1 MKNRLVTQED
11 VGVKWLSRDV
21 VITSLV
27 FKIGIFGAVYVL
39 ANLRGK
45 GCTEFINYWNLPGG
59 FLDFNETGEEAA
71 SRETFEE
78 TGYLIPKEDFSL
90 IETSTDPKINKQH
103 VAFRYL
109 AVIESKDTWNYREY
123 EDIDKALANLTG
135 EKDEVAN
142 ISWIHIDSL
151 NNYNWAFNHKEII
164 LKTYKEHIKYYGSSR
179 NN

>member
-45 GCTEFINYWNLPGG
+45 GCPEFVNYWNLPGG

-123 EDIDKALANLTG
+123 EDIDKALSNLTG

-164 LKTYKEHIKYYGSSR
+164 LKTYKEYIKYYNINK

>member
-45 GCTEFINYWNLPGG
+45 GCPEFVNYWNLPGG

-71 SRETFEE
+71 SREV
-78 TGYLIPKEDFSL
+78 LS
-90 IETSTDPKINKQH
+90 
-103 VAFRYL
+103 
-109 AVIESKDTWNYREY
+109 
-123 EDIDKALANLTG
+123 
-135 EKDEVAN
+135 
-142 ISWIHIDSL
+142 
-151 NNYNWAFNHKEII
+151 
-164 LKTYKEHIKYYGSSR
+164 
-179 NN
+179 